1 MTTNFNFAQKKKR
14 KKKTQVQEKK
24 NLPATP
30 KRKGG
35 VERRQSKKVEIG
47 KNPDENCDQK
57 DNQIGGNQRN
67 WYGERKGG
75 LGLPSETET
84 RRMKEIKEKGKTQ
97 ERGNCVDERGI
108 FRDSLI
114 ISEEF

>member
-14 KKKTQVQEKK
+14 KKKDPGAGKE

-75 LGLPSETET
+75 WGCLQRP
-84 RRMKEIKEKGKTQ
+84 KQ
-97 ERGNCVDERGI
+97 EE
-108 FRDSLI
+108 
-114 ISEEF
+114 

>member
-1 MTTNFNFAQKKKR
+1 M
-14 KKKTQVQEKK
+14 QEKK

-57 DNQIGGNQRN
+57 DNQIGGNQRRT
-67 WYGERKGG
+67 EGG
-75 LGLPSETET
+75 VGAA
-84 RRMKEIKEKGKTQ
+84 
-97 ERGNCVDERGI
+97 
-108 FRDSLI
+108 FRDRNKKN
-114 ISEEF
+114 ERN

>member
-1 MTTNFNFAQKKKR
+1 MGLSGDNQR
-14 KKKTQVQEKK
+14 KSKLAKTQMRI
-24 NLPATP
+24 AT
-30 KRKGG
+30 RKTAKSGDI
-35 VERRQSKKVEIG
+35 R
-47 KNPDENCDQK
+47 
-57 DNQIGGNQRN
+57 
-67 WYGERKGG
+67 GERKGG